1 MFHSGEC
8 LKYGHS
14 PGRTCSSVDFE
25 IPHSGIMK
33 VSVKHQNY
41 FVTNPILFSYIG
53 QEASKK
59 RKETPM
65 HKDETDIRLLL
76 KTHGDAIYRSA
87 YLLLGNPHDVQ
98 DVLQEVLLRF
108 LEKAP
113 TFATTDHER
122 AWLLRVTTNC
132 CIDCLRFRKKHSYTD
147 LDLLKECLPTPQQ
160 QTHLEELYAL
170 PAKWKSV
177 LILYYFEGYSVAE
190 TAKILRLSEN
200 AVKKRLQRAREALKI
215 ALSEPE
221 ENRKAQNRKSMK
233 TLNQTEFY

>member
-1 MFHSGEC
+1 
-8 LKYGHS
+8 
-14 PGRTCSSVDFE
+14 
-25 IPHSGIMK
+25 
-33 VSVKHQNY
+33 
-41 FVTNPILFSYIG
+41 
-53 QEASKK
+53 
-59 RKETPM
+59 M
-65 HKDETDIRLLL
+65 HKDETDVRLLL

-113 TFATTDHER
+113 SFATTDHER

-132 CIDCLRFRKKHSYTD
+132 CIDCLRFRKRNTYTD

-190 TAKILRLSEN
+190 TAKILHLSEN

-221 ENRKAQNRKSMK
+221 ENRRAQNRKSMK
-233 TLNQTEFY
+233 TLNQTKFYHRKELS